1 MIFWAS
7 FCAVLTFS
15 FLILIKFRT
24 FANQLRNMVNL
35 DFVQNTISKEL
46 ERLNE
51 IIKEAL
57 VSNSSLMDLVTTS
70 YLQSKGKQIRPMLV
84 MLSAKVFSEITP
96 TVLYA
101 AASIEMLHNA
111 SLIHDDVVDESKL
124 RRGNPTINN
133 IWDNR
138 IAVLVGD
145 FFVSGAL
152 ACGVKT
158 GKMAIVKTMSALG
171 SELALGEV
179 EQIDNARK
187 HIVSEQRYFEIIS
200 QKTASLLRSCMEVGG
215 YAVDAPEEEMKGL
228 LEYAQ
233 LLGICFQI
241 KDDIFDYY
249 DDKVIG
255 KPTGNDLREG
265 KITLPLLYALD
276 SSSAADRD
284 DMLALA
290 QKEELTTEEI
300 DRLIEFAK
308 REGGIEYAYS
318 KMEQLRN
325 RAAEIIAGYPQN
337 DAIRSLMDIFDYII
351 ARKS

>member
-1 MIFWAS
+1 
-7 FCAVLTFS
+7 
-15 FLILIKFRT
+15 
-24 FANQLRNMVNL
+24 MVNL

-152 ACGVKT
+152 ACGVTT

-200 QKTASLLRSCMEVGG
+200 QKTASLFRSCMEVGG

>member
-200 QKTASLLRSCMEVGG
+200 QKTASLFRSCMEVGG
-215 YAVDAPEEEMKGL
+215 YAVDAPE
-228 LEYAQ
+228 
-233 LLGICFQI
+233 
-241 KDDIFDYY
+241 
-249 DDKVIG
+249 
-255 KPTGNDLREG
+255 
-265 KITLPLLYALD
+265 
-276 SSSAADRD
+276 
-284 DMLALA
+284 
-290 QKEELTTEEI
+290 
-300 DRLIEFAK
+300 
-308 REGGIEYAYS
+308 
-318 KMEQLRN
+318 
-325 RAAEIIAGYPQN
+325 
-337 DAIRSLMDIFDYII
+337 
-351 ARKS
+351 